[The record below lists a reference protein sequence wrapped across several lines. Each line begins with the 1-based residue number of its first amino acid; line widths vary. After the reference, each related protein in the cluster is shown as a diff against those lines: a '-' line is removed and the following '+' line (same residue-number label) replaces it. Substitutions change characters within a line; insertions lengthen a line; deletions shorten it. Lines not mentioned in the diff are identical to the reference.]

1 MSSVG
6 GLPPMSA
13 PSAGAD
19 GTEEVE
25 LGDASPVVDGGGG
38 AGQPGSD
45 GWSRPT
51 PPSSLPG
58 ITPVS
63 SNIPLNSPSHQQVNP
78 TVQAKI
84 ESIKA
89 WGISTYKYSRQ
100 LISEKLGKSSRTV
113 DVELDAQIERLRETQ
128 KEYLNVLKLARALSS
143 HFCNMLNTQLQL
155 SEQFT
160 ELGQHSPELQDEF
173 VYNATTQRA
182 LHKNGRTLLNALNF
196 FVSSINTLCNKT
208 MDDTLITIKQYEM
221 ARIEYDAYRAD
232 LEWLQQGGD
241 AAAGAAAKVEEARRL
256 HDAKKAH
263 YEKLRADVV
272 IKLRFLNENRVKV
285 MHKQLV
291 LYHNAVS
298 NYFTGNQRALEGTL
312 KQFHVKTPSA
322 ADPSF
327 LEKDSA

>member
-1 MSSVG
+1 MSTF
-6 GLPPMSA
+6 
-13 PSAGAD
+13 D
-19 GTEEVE
+19 GHLRSSGVDSMVTDEVE
-25 LGDASPVVDGGGG
+25 LGEASPVVERRGLET
-38 AGQPGSD
+38 D
-45 GWSRPT
+45 GWSRRPT

-58 ITPVS
+58 ITPAS
-63 SNIPLNSPSHQQVNP
+63 ANIPLNSPSHQQINP

-173 VYNATTQRA
+173 VYNANTQRA

-208 MDDTLITIKQYEM
+208 MDDTLVTIKQYEM

-232 LEWLQQGGD
+232 LEWLQQSGEP
-241 AAAGAAAKVEEARRL
+241 AGAAGVAAKLEEARRQ

-322 ADPSF
+322 GDPSF
-327 LEKDSA
+327 LERADSA